1 MDQAHTERKRLDH
14 RPLRGATG
22 GGGDGMAPIIEHADI
37 RRSLLTMKALTQAA
51 RAICLVTAKE
61 TDVARR
67 AKDAD
72 FEPSLFIRTYTKLYR
87 LQKKT

>member
-1 MDQAHTERKRLDH
+1 
-14 RPLRGATG
+14 
-22 GGGDGMAPIIEHADI
+22 MAPIIEHADI

-67 AKDAD
+67 AKNEAERAAAD
-72 FEPSLFIRTYTKLYR
+72 FTDVRVPSSVETALGESEERESFEPHISRGACDGH
-87 LQKKT
+87 